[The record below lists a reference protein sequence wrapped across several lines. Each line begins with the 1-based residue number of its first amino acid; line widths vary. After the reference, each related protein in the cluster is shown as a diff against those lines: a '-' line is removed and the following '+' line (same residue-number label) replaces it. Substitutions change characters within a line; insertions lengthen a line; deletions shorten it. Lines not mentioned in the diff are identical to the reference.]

1 MIGFLRFVGI
11 LSAGVWL
18 GAAIF
23 FTFGAGPAVFSQ
35 EVKNVLGAKTEDSF
49 RYFSGGIA
57 QVLVSRYF
65 YWQLGCGSAALLHL
79 LAERLYSG
87 RSPRR
92 FSLGLLAGL
101 CALALVGSSWLQP
114 KLKELHTIR
123 YTSPSSE
130 RRQAAAQSFATWHS
144 AAQMVNL
151 FMIVGLATYLWR
163 LANPPDP
170 TRFVSTSKFWG

>member
-11 LSAGVWL
+11 LNAGVWL
-18 GAAIF
+18 GAALF
-23 FTFGAGPAVFSQ
+23 FTFGVGPAVFSQ
-35 EVKNVLGAKTEDSF
+35 EIKNLLGVKTDDSF

-57 QVLVSRYF
+57 QILVSRYF
-65 YWQLGCGSAALLHL
+65 YWQLACGSMALLHL

-92 FSLGLLAGL
+92 FSLSLLFGL
-101 CALALVGSSWLQP
+101 CAVALLASCWLQP

-123 YTSPSSE
+123 YTNASPE
-130 RRQAAAQSFATWHS
+130 KRQAAAQSFAAWHS
-144 AAQMVNL
+144 AAQVANL
-151 FMIVGLATYLWR
+151 FMIAGLATYLWR

-170 TRFVSTSKFWG
+170 TRFVSTAKFWG